1 MIQLQ
6 MLNRILQS
14 GNTSLLTLHN
24 FTEEYFSDYKK
35 EYNWIS
41 EHIKKYGNCPD
52 TVSFLDQF
60 PSFDIIEVNE
70 TNDYLL
76 TSLIE
81 DFNKRKLAKVF
92 NKVREL
98 LNNNKTQEALNYY
111 INAVTDVT
119 SSTDIQSIDIIQD
132 TSRYDTYID
141 KCNDYNK
148 FYIKTG
154 FDELDT
160 LIGGWDKQEE
170 LATLVARPGVGKS
183 FCLQKI
189 AIAAAQQGLT
199 VGIYS
204 GEMSEAKVGYR
215 IDTLISHI
223 PNSGIMR
230 GDPNIKTEYKRYL
243 EGLKDTIKGSIKI
256 LTPSMING
264 PAGVN
269 ALRAFVEKDHLDM
282 LCVDQHSLL
291 EDDRKAKTPF
301 ERAANI
307 SRDLKNLQVLKK
319 IPIIAISQQNR
330 TEAQEQNTTQVAQS
344 DRISQ
349 DSTILLFLQQ
359 KENLLTLNLVKSR
372 DSVTGKK
379 LNYAI
384 DLNRGIFNFVPDST
398 NTDKEALKGL
408 KEEYDSDITT
418 CGEDIY

>member
-6 MLNRILQS
+6 LLNKVLQS
-14 GNTSLLTLHN
+14 GDTSLLTSHN
-24 FTEEYFSDYKK
+24 FSEDYFNDYVK
-35 EYNWIS
+35 EYRWIS
-41 EHIKKYGNCPD
+41 EHITKYGNCPD
-52 TVSFLDQF
+52 MESFLTRF
-60 PSFDIIEVNE
+60 PSFDVIEVNE
-70 TNDYLL
+70 SDSYLL

-81 DFNKRKLAKVF
+81 DYNKRKLARIF
-92 NKVREL
+92 NTVREL
-98 LNNNKTQEALNYY
+98 LNNNKTQEAVNFY
-111 INAVTDVT
+111 INAVNEVT
-119 SSTDIQSIDIIQD
+119 SSADLQSVDIIND
-132 TSRYDTYID
+132 TSRYEDYIE
-141 KCNDYNK
+141 KCNDYTK

-154 FDELDT
+154 FDELDA
-160 LIGGWDKQEE
+160 LIGGWDRQEE

-189 AIAAAQQGLT
+189 AIAAAKQGLT

-204 GEMSEAKVGYR
+204 GEMSEEKVGYR

-230 GDPNIKTEYKRYL
+230 GDPNIKTEYKRHL
-243 EGLKDTIKGSIKI
+243 ENIKDTIKGSIRI
-256 LTPSMING
+256 LTPNMISG

-269 ALRAFVEKDHLDM
+269 ALRAFIEKDHLDM

-330 TEAQEQNTTQVAQS
+330 TEASEQNTAQVAQS

-359 KENLLTLNLVKSR
+359 KDTLLTLNLVKSR
-372 DSVTGKK
+372 DSANGKK

-384 DLNRGIFNFVPDST
+384 DLNRGIFNFIPDDT
-398 NTDKEALKGL
+398 NTDASDLKDIKET
-408 KEEYDSDITT
+408 YDMDTSNY
-418 CGEDIY
+418 GEDIY